1 MGTAVALTIDA
12 TAFEMLSNRLFSL
25 HDSESVW
32 VVERGKLYIFLSRM
46 QDGECAEARHPV
58 MQVEEGEAI
67 FGLHATG
74 SGQPQLV
81 ASAAPGAKIMQLS
94 QQRIRE
100 LAATGHQHAVEM
112 LESWINRLSTAL
124 VTDTVP
130 QSPVDL
136 LLGQTTEV
144 KSKPHS
150 VMPKTGL
157 VWVLHR
163 KGSSQFLAD
172 PSLPA
177 INHGTYFPVSR
188 QAWLQAHAGSILECI
203 ASAQLG
209 EFDSDWRGLQ
219 AFHEMALCSLQ
230 QRQMAIEARDR
241 ANLRAKVKSDAALME
256 HGLLQLAS
264 VLAAGKTAH
273 TVPEECVQDP
283 LLLACQ
289 MVGQRMNLKIVP
301 PRNVP
306 KGAANKEPI
315 MDIAKASGLRLRRVV
330 LKGQWWKQDS
340 GPLVGIRESDQ
351 QPVALLPG
359 TSGYELHDPAQPAQ
373 GQRMTV
379 AIAHSLNPFAYVF
392 YRPFPPKKITGREL
406 LLFGFKGAKSELL
419 TIFLL
424 SIASGIV
431 GMAIPYATGIVFD
444 VLLPGAE
451 RMQLFQMSAFLLVAA
466 FSTGMFALSRGF
478 AMLRLEGKMDAALQ
492 AAVWDRLL
500 SLPLQFFRDYSAGD
514 LAMRSLGIAQIRQA
528 LTGSTLNTILSGV
541 FSVFSLAILFYYQ
554 WKLALLASGLIVLG
568 FLVSL
573 LFGYFQVRLQRQI
586 SKLRGYI
593 TGTILQFIN
602 GIGKLRGA
610 GAEGRAFV
618 AWVRHFTTQRQQSMQ
633 ARWIVNGMTVF
644 TSVYPIVCVAL
655 IFCYHSYLIST
666 PEQGVTMTTGDFVA
680 FLAAF
685 LQCMAAASLL
695 STSLLTLANTV
706 PLYERAQPILHT
718 LPEVSEARTDPGQL
732 TGAIELNHVRF
743 RYAADS
749 PLVLRDVSAS
759 IRPGEMVAFVG
770 PSGCGKSTLFR
781 LFLGFETPESGAIY
795 YDGQDLSG
803 LDVQA
808 VRRQMGVV
816 LQSSRLLS
824 GDIFTNIVGSSP
836 LTLDD
841 AWEAARLAGIEDD
854 IRRMPMGMH
863 TMISEGGGGISGGQR
878 QRLLLARAIVNRPR
892 ILLLDEATSAL
903 DNQTQDIVSRSLER
917 LHATR
922 IVIAHRLST
931 IMNAHRIY
939 VVDRGEVVQY
949 GTYQEL
955 LNQKGLFQEL
965 AMRQLL

>member
-1 MGTAVALTIDA
+1 MA
-12 TAFEMLSNRLFSL
+12 TALAPTNNVNAREMLPNRLFSL

-32 VVERGKLYIFLSRM
+32 VVERGKLFVFLSRM
-46 QDGECAEARHPV
+46 EDGECAEARHPV
-58 MQVEEGEAI
+58 MRIEEGEAI
-67 FGLHATG
+67 FGLHAG
-74 SGQPQLV
+74 ESGQLELV
-81 ASAAPGAKIMQLS
+81 ASAAPSAKIIQRS
-94 QQRIRE
+94 QREIRE
-100 LAATGHQHAVEM
+100 LAACGDEQAIEM
-112 LESWINRLSTAL
+112 LESWINRLGTAL

-130 QSPVDL
+130 QSPIDL
-136 LLGQTTEV
+136 QSGHTTVV
-144 KSKPHS
+144 KKPHA
-150 VMPKTGL
+150 VIPKAGL

-163 KGSSQFLAD
+163 TGSSQFLAD

-177 INHGTYFPVSR
+177 VNHGTYFPVSR
-188 QAWLQAHAGSILECI
+188 QAWLQAHAGSVLECI
-203 ASAQLG
+203 SSAQLG
-209 EFDSDWRGLQ
+209 DFDSEWRGLQ

-230 QRQMAIEARDR
+230 QRQIAIEAGER
-241 ANLRAKVKSDAALME
+241 ANLQAKMKSDATLME

-264 VLAAGKTAH
+264 VLGPRKAAA
-273 TVPEECVQDP
+273 VPEECAQDP

-289 MVGQRMNLKIVP
+289 MVGQRMKLKIVP
-301 PRNVP
+301 PRNLP
-306 KGAANKEPI
+306 KGAANKDPI
-315 MDIAKASGLRLRRVV
+315 MDIAKASGLRIRRVV
-330 LKGQWWKQDS
+330 LKGQWWKEDS

-351 QPVALLPG
+351 QPVVLLPG
-359 TSGYELHDPAQPAQ
+359 KSGYELHDPAQPAQ
-373 GQRMTV
+373 VQRVTV
-379 AIAHSLNPFAYVF
+379 TIAHSLNPFAYVF
-392 YRPFPPKKITGREL
+392 YRPFPPRKITGREL
-406 LLFGFKGAKSELL
+406 LLFGFQGSKRELL

-431 GMAIPYATGIVFD
+431 GMAIPYATGIIFD

-451 RMQLFQMSAFLLVAA
+451 RVQLFQMSAFLLVAA

-554 WKLALLASGLIVLG
+554 WKLALLATGLIALG

-618 AWVRHFTTQRQQSMQ
+618 AWARHFTTQRQQSMQ
-633 ARWIVNGMTVF
+633 ARLIVNGMTVF

-666 PEQGVTMTTGDFVA
+666 PEQAVTMTTGDFVA

-685 LQCMAAASLL
+685 MQCMLAASLL

-718 LPEVSEARTDPGQL
+718 LPEVSEVRTDPGQL

-781 LFLGFETPESGAIY
+781 LLLGFENPESGAIY
-795 YDGQDLSG
+795 FNGQDLSG

-824 GDIFTNIVGSSP
+824 GDIFTNIVGSSS

-841 AWEAARLAGIEDD
+841 AWEAARLSGIEDD

-903 DNQTQDIVSRSLER
+903 DNQTQEIVSRSLER

-955 LNQKGLFQEL
+955 LNQKGIFQEL

>member
-1 MGTAVALTIDA
+1 MA
-12 TAFEMLSNRLFSL
+12 TALAPTKNVTAPEMLPNRLFSL

-32 VVERGKLYIFLSRM
+32 VVERGKLFVFLSRM
-46 QDGECAEARHPV
+46 EDGECAEARHPV
-58 MQVEEGEAI
+58 MRVEEGDAI
-67 FGLHATG
+67 FGLHAG
-74 SGQPQLV
+74 ESGQPELV
-81 ASAAPGAKIMQLS
+81 GSPAPGAKIVQRS
-94 QQRIRE
+94 QSEIRE
-100 LAATGHQHAVEM
+100 LAACGDQHAIEM
-112 LESWINRLSTAL
+112 LESWINRLGTAL

-136 LLGQTTEV
+136 LPGHTTV
-144 KSKPHS
+144 AKKPHALI
-150 VMPKTGL
+150 PKTGL

-177 INHGTYFPVSR
+177 VNHGTYFPVSR
-188 QAWLQAHAGSILECI
+188 EAWLQAHAGSVLECI
-203 ASAQLG
+203 GSARLG
-209 EFDSDWRGLQ
+209 EFDSEWRGLQ

-230 QRQMAIEARDR
+230 QRQMAIEGRER
-241 ANLRAKVKSDAALME
+241 ANLRAKMKSDATLME

-264 VLAAGKTAH
+264 VLALRKAAN

-289 MVGQRMNLKIVP
+289 MVGQRMHLKIVP
-301 PRNVP
+301 PRNLP
-306 KGAANKEPI
+306 KGATNKEPI

-340 GPLVGIRESDQ
+340 GPLVGFRENDQ
-351 QPVALLPG
+351 QPLALLPG
-359 TSGYELHDPAQPAQ
+359 KSGYELHDPAQPTQ
-373 GQRMTV
+373 VQRVNM

-392 YRPFPPKKITGREL
+392 YRPFPAKKITGREL
-406 LLFGFKGAKSELL
+406 LVFGFKGSKAELL

-431 GMAIPYATGIVFD
+431 AMAIPYATGIIFD

-451 RMQLFQMSAFLLVAA
+451 RVQLFQMSAFLLVAA
-466 FSTGMFALSRGF
+466 MATGMFALSRGF

-528 LTGSTLNTILSGV
+528 LTGSTLNAILSGV
-541 FSVFSLAILFYYQ
+541 FSIFSLAILFYYQ
-554 WKLALLASGLIVLG
+554 WKLALMATGLIALG
-568 FLVSL
+568 FLITIV
-573 LFGYFQVRLQRQI
+573 FGYFQVRLQRQI

-618 AWVRHFTTQRQQSMQ
+618 AWARHFTTQRQQSIQ
-633 ARWIVNGMTVF
+633 ARRIVNGMTVF
-644 TSVYPIVCVAL
+644 TSVYPVLCLAL

-666 PEQGVTMTTGDFVA
+666 PAQGVTMTTGDFVA

-685 LQCMAAASLL
+685 MQCALAASLL
-695 STSLLTLANTV
+695 SNSLLTLANTV
-706 PLYERAQPILHT
+706 PLYERAQPILNT
-718 LPEVSEARTDPGQL
+718 LPEVSEVRTDPGQL

-781 LFLGFETPESGAIY
+781 LLLGFETPESGAIY

-824 GDIFTNIVGSSP
+824 GDIFTNIVGSSS

-841 AWEAARLAGIEDD
+841 AWDAARLAGIEED

-878 QRLLLARAIVNRPR
+878 QRLLMARAIVNRPR

-903 DNQTQDIVSRSLER
+903 DNQTQEIVSRSLER

-939 VVDRGEVVQY
+939 VVDRGEVVQC
-949 GTYQEL
+949 GTYEGL
-955 LNQKGLFQEL
+955 LKQKGMFQEL